1 MEDTFVLR
9 VQMQHEGVQSLI
21 ELAATLRATAERM
34 EQMKVNSSYG
44 YVVDEDGKQVGEWE
58 VQ

>member
-9 VQMQHEGVQSLI
+9 VQMRHDSVQSLI
-21 ELAATLRATAERM
+21 NLASTLRATAERM
-34 EQMKVNSSYG
+34 EQMKINSSYG
-44 YVVDEDGKQVGEWE
+44 YVVDESGNNVGEWE